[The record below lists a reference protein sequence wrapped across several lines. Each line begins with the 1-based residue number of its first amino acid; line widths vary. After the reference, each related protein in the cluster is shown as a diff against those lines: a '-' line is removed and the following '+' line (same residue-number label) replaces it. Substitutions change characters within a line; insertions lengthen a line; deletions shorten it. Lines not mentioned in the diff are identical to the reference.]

1 MDDVIIFGRNFDEN
15 IERLDVVLTR
25 FGAAGLKLKPAKCL
39 FFSDRVTFLGH
50 VITREGILPDPD
62 NLAKIANWPVPW
74 NVREVR
80 GIIGLG
86 NYYRRFVKDYSKRV
100 QPLVSLTKKN
110 TPFKWTRE
118 CQEAFEDLKRALLG
132 PDIMSFPTDDGL
144 FILDTDASDET
155 IGAVLSQVQL
165 GREKVIAFGSRSL
178 GKSERNYCATD
189 RELLALKYFVQYYK
203 HYLLGRK
210 FVVRSDHESLK
221 WLYSLKEPKHRIAR
235 WIEVLSE
242 FDFELEYRPGRKHSN
257 ADAMS
262 RCPNPRQCSCNVV
275 VEHDLP
281 CKACKKCLHR
291 AEQMIG
297 TLPRELW
304 KSQNGFQDHQTLIR
318 RLGAPSLK
326 SNMVPCPR
334 SGRGYSTQLEYRSPI
349 IRQAKLA
356 VCRQIHGYNTR
367 SKSKQKQRD
376 TSQDTKV
383 NNRGYP
389 QQQAGRGSSRKS
401 TGGWNLI
408 YNPVVLRRKQLA
420 DPDIA
425 PVLKWKESG
434 RRPFGQEV
442 CVSSPATRHY
452 WSSWGLLVIKNGMLM
467 RKFIKRD
474 GTSDSLQLIVP
485 RGLQREVL
493 WNAHDGLLGG
503 HLGQKKTREKAL
515 KKFYWRGIREDCNN
529 WVNTCD
535 VCARQKRPQR
545 KPHAPLGSMATGAPL
560 DRLATDILG
569 PFPEST
575 RGNKYVLAVT
585 DYFTKWVEIF
595 PIPDQTAPTCAEIIL
610 NEVIAR
616 FGCPYNIHSDQ
627 GRNYESVIFSELC
640 QLLEI
645 RKTRT
650 SPGHPSCNGQV
661 ERFNRTLVSMI
672 KAYLKGQQREWDKH
686 LGCLAAAYRSTPH
699 ESTGF
704 TPNMLMFGRE
714 ARLPIEVILGIG
726 ATSTGEEVASYGDYV
741 NSLKE
746 RMQVAHDLAR
756 KHLGRNALRMKESY
770 DAKKNLNQYNRGDLV
785 WYATESKQLHTAPKL
800 RVPFQ
805 GPYLVLDRL
814 GDLLF
819 KIQLDEKGKQK
830 IVHHDKLKPYERL
843 YVPPWVEAALAN

>member
-1 MDDVIIFGRNFDEN
+1 MSWSTDQGEN
-15 IERLDVVLTR
+15 
-25 FGAAGLKLKPAKCL
+25 
-39 FFSDRVTFLGH
+39 
-50 VITREGILPDPD
+50 
-62 NLAKIANWPVPW
+62 
-74 NVREVR
+74 
-80 GIIGLG
+80 
-86 NYYRRFVKDYSKRV
+86 
-100 QPLVSLTKKN
+100 
-110 TPFKWTRE
+110 
-118 CQEAFEDLKRALLG
+118 
-132 PDIMSFPTDDGL
+132 
-144 FILDTDASDET
+144 
-155 IGAVLSQVQL
+155 
-165 GREKVIAFGSRSL
+165 
-178 GKSERNYCATD
+178 
-189 RELLALKYFVQYYK
+189 
-203 HYLLGRK
+203 
-210 FVVRSDHESLK
+210 
-221 WLYSLKEPKHRIAR
+221 
-235 WIEVLSE
+235 
-242 FDFELEYRPGRKHSN
+242 SN
-257 ADAMS
+257 AEAMS
-262 RCPNPRQCSCNVV
+262 RCPNPRQCSCDVV

-326 SNMVPCPR
+326 SNMVPWPR

-349 IRQAKLA
+349 IRQVKSA
-356 VCRQIHGYNTR
+356 VCRQTHGYNTR
-367 SKSKQKQRD
+367 SKSKQKQRE

-383 NNRGYP
+383 NNRGNP

-452 WSSWGLLVIKNGMLM
+452 WSSWELLVIKNGMLM
-467 RKFIKRD
+467 QKFIKRD

-485 RGLQREVL
+485 RELQREVL

-503 HLGQKKTREKAL
+503 HLGQKKTREKVL

-560 DRLATDILG
+560 DCLATDILG

-627 GRNYESVIFSELC
+627 GRNYESAIFSELC

-686 LGCLAAAYRSTPH
+686 LGCLAAAYRATPH

-756 KHLGRNALRMKESY
+756 KHLGRNALWMKESY

-805 GPYLVLDRL
+805 GPYL
-814 GDLLF
+814 G
-819 KIQLDEKGKQK
+819 
-830 IVHHDKLKPYERL
+830 P
-843 YVPPWVEAALAN
+843 